1 MSRLT
6 EPRKRGDI
14 IAQWTYSALN
24 NRRGIM
30 DLDGLT
36 RRVERLEREN
46 RWWRV
51 GGVFAV
57 LGLSAL
63 VFLGATQKAPVEL
76 RSNRFVLTDKEGR
89 QRASLELL
97 SSEMVRLMTYDR
109 TETQTLSISRK
120 LPTR

>member
-1 MSRLT
+1 MTKQS
-6 EPRKRGDI
+6 
-14 IAQWTYSALN
+14 
-24 NRRGIM
+24 
-30 DLDGLT
+30 LDALT

-63 VFLGATQKAPVEL
+63 VFLGATRKAPVEL

-97 SSEMVRLMTYDR
+97 SSEVVRLMTYDR